1 MSPQQHWPEQNEGLR
16 TKEMFFPLSF
26 ILLSVSVLFYVF
38 ICTHCLKGLKKS
50 IFRIL
55 TFMFKRNKSHSA
67 VTPVESDPGRLVRR
81 QSLVNIDSSIHFNN
95 C

>member
-38 ICTHCLKGLKKS
+38 ICTHCLKGLKKKY
-50 IFRIL
+50 F
-55 TFMFKRNKSHSA
+55 
-67 VTPVESDPGRLVRR
+67 
-81 QSLVNIDSSIHFNN
+81 QNINLYVQKEQIPFSCDTS
-95 C
+95 